1 MVWYNGH
8 QDSVRALVSE
18 LRLGLYQPVQLQAA
32 EVLQAQAEL
41 LDTLEARLAELRK
54 EADNSVVAFG
64 MRR

>member
-1 MVWYNGH
+1 MFWYNGH

-18 LRLGLYQPVQLQAA
+18 LKLGVYLPVQVQAA

-41 LDTLEARLAELRK
+41 LDTLEARLAELR
-54 EADNSVVAFG
+54 DVDDSVVAFG

>member
-1 MVWYNGH
+1 MFWYNGH

-18 LRLGLYQPVQLQAA
+18 LKLGVYLPVQVQAA

-41 LDTLEARLAELRK
+41 LDTLEARLAELRDV
-54 EADNSVVAFG
+54 DNSVVAFG

>member
-1 MVWYNGH
+1 MGFYNGH

-18 LRLGLYQPVQLQAA
+18 LKLGVYLPVQVQAA

-41 LDTLEARLAELRK
+41 LDTLEARLAELR
-54 EADNSVVAFG
+54 DVDDSVVAFG